1 MELFY
6 LEGLLR
12 TTHYPSGRTGSR
24 SSNPSGRTG
33 SRTGS
38 RTCSPFRS
46 PHPRFSRTGSRTG
59 IFDVWF
65 LICSYCLFWTCSP
78 SRSHPP
84 RVSLLRPVRG
94 ADPGHPRSR
103 REEQLA
109 FGLGFNVVYD
119 VTDAVL
125 LLRLEGLKEHNVQKA
140 ARLPVL
146 CASWQRHDHRGTP
159 TSPTRCDCL
168 ASGVGGPLVTTGM
181 LPALRRLHKCC
192 VSKCALLCFC
202 VLWFFQLFC
211 VSTCIL
217 VCCFGVSWFFQLLC
231 ASTCIL
237 CVL

>member
-1 MELFY
+1 MAVAESRREERCSPKVQAVPKLELFY

-12 TTHYPSGRTGSR
+12 TTHYPSGRTGSRSSNPSGRTGSR

-84 RVSLLRPVRG
+84 RVSLLGPVRG

-119 VTDAVL
+119 VTDV
-125 LLRLEGLKEHNVQKA
+125 
-140 ARLPVL
+140 
-146 CASWQRHDHRGTP
+146 P
-159 TSPTRCDCL
+159 TSLETFLWRLSQPTKTLGTRCL
-168 ASGVGGPLVTTGM
+168 GGATPE
-181 LPALRRLHKCC
+181 A
-192 VSKCALLCFC
+192 
-202 VLWFFQLFC
+202 
-211 VSTCIL
+211 
-217 VCCFGVSWFFQLLC
+217 
-231 ASTCIL
+231 
-237 CVL
+237 